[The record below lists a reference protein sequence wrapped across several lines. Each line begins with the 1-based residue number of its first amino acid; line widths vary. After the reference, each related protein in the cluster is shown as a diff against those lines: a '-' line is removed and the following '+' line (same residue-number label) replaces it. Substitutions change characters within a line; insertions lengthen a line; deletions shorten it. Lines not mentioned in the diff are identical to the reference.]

1 MRHENP
7 TSCGPIESVYLQC
20 ETLSVYIKCLCV
32 KIPWN
37 AVQNRSTEAAA
48 RSIFIR
54 FAIGP
59 VCQAQ
64 ERYTH
69 VKYID
74 KLFSFSPAIKH
85 IENVRTDF
93 TLA

>member
-64 ERYTH
+64 YTSDIH
-69 VKYID
+69 MLNILISCFHSVQ
-74 KLFSFSPAIKH
+74 P
-85 IENVRTDF
+85 
-93 TLA
+93 